1 MCKCMKR
8 KFDGSEGELEEDTWR
23 GEKRGWVVV
32 WREAYLLWSKVM
44 TEGLRALVVA
54 FI

>member
-1 MCKCMKR
+1 MDQR
-8 KFDGSEGELEEDTWR
+8 ANWERTR
-23 GEKRGWVVV
+23 GEERRGWVVV